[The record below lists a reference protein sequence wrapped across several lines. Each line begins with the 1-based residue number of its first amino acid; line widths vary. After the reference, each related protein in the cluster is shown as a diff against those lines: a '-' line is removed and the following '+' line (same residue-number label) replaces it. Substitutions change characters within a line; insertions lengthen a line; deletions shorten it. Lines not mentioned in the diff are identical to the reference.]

1 MHKSNSSQI
10 ILGLILFAVG
20 ALIGLILITGSV
32 VANLEAT
39 FYGFVRVT
47 KEQLP
52 NLQCPVLITPSQSD
66 KVTLSLTNN
75 SSNPAKQVMRVDISS
90 PGPFIQEQSQL
101 VLQPGETQHF
111 DWTLTRDNV
120 DLTRFIFISVLVYDA
135 SGSPRQST
143 CGMLYLNIPRLSGG
157 AALALLVLLSG
168 ILMVG
173 GYSLWTANNQ
183 PLKDRRLDQSR
194 AMKFLG
200 LLILAGMFISFR
212 GSWLFGGLLLVM
224 TVLMLGALMFFLMPR
239 AET

>member
-1 MHKSNSSQI
+1 MHKSNPSQI
-10 ILGLILFAVG
+10 ILGLIIFAIG
-20 ALIGLILITGSV
+20 AVLGIILITGSV
-32 VANLEAT
+32 VANLEST

-52 NLQCPVLITPSQSD
+52 TLQCPVFITPSQSD

-75 SSNPAKQVMRVDISS
+75 SNNPARQVMHVEISS
-90 PGPFIQEQSQL
+90 PGPFIQEQNPL

-111 DWTLTRDNV
+111 DWTLTKENV
-120 DLTRFIFISVLVYDA
+120 DLKRFIFISVLVYDA

-143 CGMLYLNIPRLSGG
+143 CGMLYLNIPLLSGR
-157 AALALLVLLSG
+157 AVLALLVLLSG

-173 GYSLWTANNQ
+173 GYSIWTANNQ

-200 LLILAGMFISFR
+200 LLILAGMFVSFQ
-212 GSWLFGGLLLVM
+212 GWWLFGGLLLVM

-239 AET
+239 VSW